1 MFDKHHFRPWSRD
14 RMFHRGDFKYLIL
27 DLLKS
32 KPRHGYEIIR
42 ELEDKFY
49 GFYTPSP
56 GSVYPTLQYLEEAG
70 LVTSSVQDGKKVYTI
85 TEEGLKLLADQG
97 RTVDDMHSQMKEC
110 WGSWSSDLHDQFHG
124 VMGEIKDLGRLVGR
138 KARGINKDKLR
149 RIGEALKKA
158 TAEIETIIAED

>member
-70 LVTSSVQDGKKVYTI
+70 LVTSGVQDGKKVYTI

-110 WGSWSSDLHDQFHG
+110 WGAWSSDLHDQFHG

-138 KARGINKDKLR
+138 KARGINKDKLH

-158 TAEIETIIAED
+158 TAEIEKIIAED